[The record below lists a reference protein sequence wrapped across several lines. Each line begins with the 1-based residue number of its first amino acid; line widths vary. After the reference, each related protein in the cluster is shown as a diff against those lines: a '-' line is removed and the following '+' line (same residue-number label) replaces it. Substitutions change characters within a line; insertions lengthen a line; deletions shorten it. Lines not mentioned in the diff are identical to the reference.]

1 MHGRA
6 QFISKFHNPKKKQ
19 LGKKEPEII
28 NSVVIGDYA
37 AEGRCVARVDGM
49 VVFVEKAVPGDVA
62 DVRIYSRKKNLCQG
76 VAVRIVEP
84 SALRVNPVCVHFG
97 TCGGCKWQDLE
108 YASQTRFK
116 QQQVADSLAR
126 IGKVAVGEMRPILSA
141 PDAYRYRNRL
151 DYSFSANRWLTQDE
165 VTSGVRYTAGG
176 LGFHVPRRWD
186 KVIDISECHLQPEP
200 GNSIRNR
207 IRELAL
213 KHEMTFWDPRA
224 HTGFLR
230 NLTLRNTLAGDWML
244 LLAVGEDRPD
254 DLALLLD
261 DAVAEFPQLR
271 SVQYV
276 VNRKHNDTIHD
287 LDVVV
292 YHGDP
297 HLTETMDGLSFR
309 IGPKSFFQ
317 TNGRQAHVLYEV
329 ARTLAGLQSQH
340 TVYDLYTGTG
350 TIALYMA
357 NRCNKVMGI
366 DYVKAAIDD
375 AVINAQL
382 NGVTNTE
389 FMAGDMKDVFTPD
402 LIARFGSPD
411 VVVTDP
417 PRAGMDDRVVDRLIE
432 CAPERIVYVSC
443 NPATQARDLA
453 RLDLAYSVEV
463 CQPVDMFPHTHHVE
477 NVVLLKRR
485 DN

>member
-1 MHGRA
+1 M
-6 QFISKFHNPKKKQ
+6 I
-19 LGKKEPEII
+19 
-28 NSVVIGDYA
+28 IGDYA

-62 DVRIYSRKKNLCQG
+62 DVRIVSRKKNLCEG

-84 SALRVNPVCVHFG
+84 SGLRVKAECAHFG
-97 TCGGCKWQDLE
+97 TCGGCKWQDLD

-116 QQQVADSLAR
+116 QQQVVDSLTR
-126 IGKVAVGEMRPILSA
+126 IGKVEVGEMRPILSA
-141 PDAYRYRNRL
+141 PDTYRYRNRL

-165 VTSGVRYTAGG
+165 VASGIEFTTGG

-200 GNSIRNR
+200 GNAIRNR
-207 IRELAL
+207 IREQAL
-213 KHEMTFWDPRA
+213 RHEMKFWNPRA

-230 NLTLRNTLAGDWML
+230 NLTLRNTLDGDWML

-254 DLALLLD
+254 DIAILLD
-261 DAVAEFPQLR
+261 DVIERFPQLR
-271 SVQYV
+271 SILYV
-276 VNRKHNDTIHD
+276 VNGKHNDTIHD
-287 LDVVV
+287 LEVIT
-292 YHGDP
+292 YHGEP

-317 TNGRQAHVLYEV
+317 TNGRQAHALYEV
-329 ARTLAGLQSQH
+329 TRTLAGIEAHH

-357 NRCNKVMGI
+357 NKSKKVMGI

-375 AVINAQL
+375 AVINAEL
-382 NGVTNTE
+382 NGVTNTQ
-389 FMAGDMKDVFTPD
+389 FMAGDMKDVFTPE
-402 LIARFGSPD
+402 LLARFGKPD

-453 RLDLAYSVEV
+453 RLDPAYSVKV

-477 NVVLLKRR
+477 NVVLLAKR
-485 DN
+485 DL